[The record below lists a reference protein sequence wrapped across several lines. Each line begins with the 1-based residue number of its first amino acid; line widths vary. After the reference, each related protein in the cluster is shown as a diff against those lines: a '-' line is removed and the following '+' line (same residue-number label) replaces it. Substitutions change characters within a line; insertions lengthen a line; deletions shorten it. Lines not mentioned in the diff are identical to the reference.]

1 MKDINL
7 HNNNIDLYRYLR
19 NRILILIKLVYD
31 NVHDFKKA
39 DRLFTK
45 DGEALNLLKKSIQG
59 GEKRALEETEP
70 IPLDTEPTT
79 PRVVRKIM
87 PRMNSQDKSR
97 VARKIMT
104 RMNSQD
110 TPIALQPHNPYVI
123 NEIYLGI
130 TNLILNDIIGNIDF
144 ENTIQQLYDNIFLP
158 DNDSSSDIY
167 FFFQKIKSL
176 HKKKY
181 EEKIKGQDADD
192 MDIEGQDADH
202 MDIESLDVH
211 DVHYKKI
218 FVEIFQDDEF
228 INELCKIYYNDY
240 SNIKQFGG
248 DDDDDVSD
256 DVKLKDFEL
265 GDVFQQ
271 KINSFYEK
279 LISFRSNI
287 DKEFTTFLND
297 SLFIN
302 DVGEFTESIRKSIN
316 NIYEIYKQSDISL
329 ILSVTEDV
337 SFKKE
342 FNIIK
347 KELKFININLTN
359 HFNLDK
365 NTGKFKEFANMVTRK
380 PSEKAKTNAMQNYK
394 DFDILLWNSITNI
407 INLLVE
413 KPSKKKGLKIDI
425 NDTKKIN
432 NVQILMMKEGMQWF
446 KNDNILE
453 TLPEPNT
460 DNIELNAII
469 EIYNL
474 INDELEKLS
483 LLFNIK
489 GLGINDKKLF
499 DRFLDILENPKYKT
513 ILTNKNIKL
522 SKEDKKLYIDDS
534 DKYIKAENDLEKL
547 KLYIET
553 LNDETSNKKYII
565 NNAGNLNELSVSLF
579 GKDDKALL
587 PNKKYCP
594 ISSIIDSAS
603 IQHQGC
609 DNNNETII
617 EYGNINLRF
626 NYGYDNYFNII
637 MTPNKENKTAT
648 LTLMS
653 NLPTHTKINESF
665 VMDLNDPKSSVK
677 SVYLDMIKELV
688 SSITSSMN
696 ENPTEHN
703 IWSYISNKKRD
714 KVVKIL
720 ALSYKKTAGDWLQEI
735 NGSLSDFGYENFI
748 TDDNKDIFYKTGED
762 RKNSERLFF
771 ATDQPSIM
779 HWMFMRI
786 FLPDEY
792 INKSAYGGYIYAN
805 HGKKNDNKKYIT
817 YKLLLPYEET
827 DGTSYAKKQK
837 IGGKKTRHKKR
848 PNHKTHINRK
858 NKITNKNKKIKK
870 TIKHKKNPK
879 FTRKKQKKL
888 KRVKYSVKNKSK
900 KNINISLKKLK
911 I

>member
-7 HNNNIDLYRYLR
+7 HNDNIEINNKEVYRYLR

-45 DGEALNLLKKSIQG
+45 DGTALNMLKKSIQG
-59 GEKRALEETEP
+59 GHKRALEEPEP
-70 IPLDTEPTT
+70 IPLDPEPTT
-79 PRVVRKIM
+79 PRVVRKIL
-87 PRMNSQDKSR
+87 
-97 VARKIMT
+97 T
-104 RMNSQD
+104 RMKSQD
-110 TPIALQPHNPYVI
+110 TPIALQPQNPYEI

-144 ENTIQQLYDNIFLP
+144 ENTIEQLYDNSFLP
-158 DNDSSSDIY
+158 DNESSSDIY
-167 FFFQKIKSL
+167 NFFEKIKSL
-176 HKKKY
+176 HEKTYK
-181 EEKIKGQDADD
+181 EKIEGLDVYD
-192 MDIEGQDADH
+192 MDIEGLEVDN
-202 MDIESLDVH
+202 MDIEDLDAYAKH
-211 DVHYKKI
+211 IRNKII
-218 FVEIFQDDEF
+218 FVEIFQNDKF
-228 INELCKIYYNDY
+228 INELCKIYYEDY
-240 SNIKQFGG
+240 YIKQIGG
-248 DDDDDVSD
+248 DEDDMSD

-265 GDVFQQ
+265 GDVFQE
-271 KINSFYEK
+271 KIISFYEK
-279 LISFRSNI
+279 LIIFRNNI

-297 SLFIN
+297 SLLIN
-302 DVGEFTESIRKSIN
+302 DVGKLKESIN

-347 KELKFININLTN
+347 KELAFINRNLTN
-359 HFNLDK
+359 HFDLDK
-365 NTGKFKEFANMVTRK
+365 NTGDFKEFANMVTRE

-394 DFDILLWNSITNI
+394 DFDILLWNRITNI

-425 NDTKKIN
+425 NDTKNIN

-446 KNDNILE
+446 KNDTILE
-453 TLPEPNT
+453 TLPEPST

-474 INDELEKLS
+474 INEELEKLS

-499 DRFLDILENPKYKT
+499 DRFLYILEKPEYKK
-513 ILTNKNIKL
+513 ILHDKNIKL

-609 DNNNETII
+609 DNNNKTII
-617 EYGNINLRF
+617 EYGNIDLRF
-626 NYGYDNYFNII
+626 NYSDDNYFNII
-637 MTPNKENKTAT
+637 MTPNKEAKTAR
-648 LTLMS
+648 LTLKS
-653 NLPTHTKINESF
+653 NLPNPNMINESF
-665 VMDLNDPKSSVK
+665 EMDLNDPKSSVK

-688 SSITSSMN
+688 SSITSYMKEKPN
-696 ENPTEHN
+696 EDT
-703 IWSYISNKKRD
+703 IWSYISNIKRD

-748 TDDNKDIFYKTGED
+748 TDDNKDIFYKTED

-805 HGKKNDNKKYIT
+805 HGKKDDNKKYIT
-817 YKLLLPYEET
+817 YKLLLPYKET

-879 FTRKKQKKL
+879 FTRKKQLKL
-888 KRVKYSVKNKSK
+888 KKVKYSLKNKNK
-900 KNINISLKKLK
+900 KNINISLKKLQIK
-911 I
+911 D